1 MPLRAPG
8 ASGDVLILQRPYEK
22 RSGSEGFVR
31 SIATFSAPP
40 GPRPAHNRP
49 RDTSCLVA
57 DLGRAACDGV
67 SIAALSELSFPT
79 RIVAPPAER
88 TPTPSVG
95 NQEGWNVDSRR
106 VVAVVPIANVP
117 GDLVC
122 PTNPVPQQMP
132 WSRRWTARGGGH
144 RLNLLAR
151 LPKGWQMRRCR
162 QDAASGSSQ
171 VRACCDAASF
181 PDGPAWWCTDASAE
195 AEEVNID
202 H

>member
-8 ASGDVLILQRPYEK
+8 PSGDVLILQRPYEK

-49 RDTSCLVA
+49 CDTSCS
-57 DLGRAACDGV
+57 GRRSRSRCV
-67 SIAALSELSFPT
+67 RRRLHRRSRTCRSRRESWP
-79 RIVAPPAER
+79 PPAER

-95 NQEGWNVDSRR
+95 NQAGWNVDSRR
-106 VVAVVPIANVP
+106 VVAVVPIADVP

-132 WSRRWTARGGGH
+132 WSRHWTARGGGH

-151 LPKGWQMRRCR
+151 LPKGWQMRDVDRTRRQAAARC
-162 QDAASGSSQ
+162 AP
-171 VRACCDAASF
+171 VVMPPPF
-181 PDGPAWWCTDASAE
+181 PTDLLAGAPTLSPKPK
-195 AEEVNID
+195 EVNID